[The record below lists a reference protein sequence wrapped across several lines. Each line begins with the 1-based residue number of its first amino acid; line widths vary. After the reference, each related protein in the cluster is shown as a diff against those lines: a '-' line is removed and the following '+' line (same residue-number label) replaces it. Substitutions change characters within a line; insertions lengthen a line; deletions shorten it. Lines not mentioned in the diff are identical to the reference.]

1 MRISHLAALL
11 AYAGAG
17 LMAVSAASAANY
29 EYSPVYQ
36 PNLAQ
41 IGVTPATHDRVT
53 GAGVG
58 IAIFDTT
65 ADYNHSDLAGHITTY
80 QPYNGRYTTFPYHG
94 SHVAGIAAAADN
106 GSGVVGVAPDS
117 QIYNYAVFDD
127 RGWVATDSGRRAF
140 DSVVALN
147 ATGANIAAIN
157 MSYGPSG
164 RGDLFM
170 NGELGVLD
178 DYTDDFVLVRAAGNS
193 GTVIG
198 YEKYNGTASV
208 SLANLLIVGAVDA
221 NNNIASY
228 SNLAGTNCI
237 GTSRV
242 CADSEKISNFFI
254 VAPGSNIYSDY
265 PGDSYQYLSGTS
277 MAAPHVTGAVA
288 LLEQDSLDKN
298 VNLTPSQIASIIKLS
313 ATDLGTPGVDSV
325 YGWGLL
331 NVAAALGP
339 VGGTEIVTT
348 PTVDPTPPPP
358 DPTPPPPVVDP
369 TPPRPDPTPPPPAV
383 DPTPPP
389 VVDPTPP
396 SPFKP
401 GKRFRRRSTFSAPRF
416 TGFDTSGLFAG
427 FTVFDAF
434 GRPFQSDIG
443 NYMTTT
449 SGTLSTRTSAMLGLV
464 SRRQQVSIGQG
475 GLSLLAWNTT
485 DGGSTPTSGF
495 HFGGQAYSL
504 DVAMGSPSVYFA
516 DAPASTPASTA
527 QRFGAVMYSSLGEAQ
542 SLFDRSVATGFNTRL
557 TDRLNAT
564 VFSLN
569 QAGDD
574 LLGDTSQ
581 TNLIPGQPVAAGQGD
596 FAAFGLG
603 YSLGD
608 GWQFGASAARLHEE
622 GTVAGL
628 ASSGALSMGDSA
640 ETTFYG
646 ANLSGPLSGNVML
659 TAFYSHAELNSTTT
673 AASLYSGANGWGGH
687 HMGLVLDM
695 QNLLGADSFKVSL
708 LKPLQY
714 VDGAVSAR
722 VPVGREFDGTVNY
735 DYRTVGF
742 DKSALPLQLGFDYLS
757 ETRFGKLGGGLQFSD
772 SDIAGSGQG
781 DVALTL
787 GYSLDF

>member
-1 MRISHLAALL
+1 
-11 AYAGAG
+11 
-17 LMAVSAASAANY
+17 MAVSAASAANY

-41 IGVTPATHDRVT
+41 IGVTSATHDRVT

-65 ADYNHSDLAGHITTY
+65 ADYNHSDLTGHIATY
-80 QPYNGRYTTFPYHG
+80 QLYKGSYKNFPYHG

-147 ATGANIAAIN
+147 ANGANIAAIN

-164 RGDLFM
+164 KGDLFM
-170 NGELGVLD
+170 NGELDVLD
-178 DYTDDFVLVRAAGNS
+178 DYTGDFVLVRAAGNS
-193 GTVIG
+193 GTAIG
-198 YEKYNGTASV
+198 YEKYSGTASV

-228 SNLAGTNCI
+228 SNRAGTNCI
-237 GTSRV
+237 SASRV

-254 VAPGSNIYSDY
+254 VAPGSDIYSDY
-265 PGDSYQYLSGTS
+265 PGDSYKYLSGTS

-288 LLEQDSLDKN
+288 LLEQDGLDKH
-298 VNLTPSQIASIIKLS
+298 VNLTAAQIASIIKLS
-313 ATDLGTPGVDSV
+313 ATDLGAAGVDSV

-331 NVAAALGP
+331 NVTAALGP
-339 VGGTEIVTT
+339 VGGTEIITT
-348 PTVDPTPPPP
+348 PTIDPTPTETDPTPPV
-358 DPTPPPPVVDP
+358 VVDP
-369 TPPRPDPTPPPPAV
+369 TPPTPEPTPPVADPTPPPA
-383 DPTPPP
+383 TPK
-389 VVDPTPP
+389 
-396 SPFKP
+396 KP
-401 GKRFRRRSTFSAPRF
+401 RKKAGRNSFSAPRF
-416 TGFDTSGLFAG
+416 TSFDTSGLFAG

-464 SRRQQVSIGQG
+464 SRRQQVSIEQG

-504 DVAMGSPSVYFA
+504 DVAMGAPAVYFA
-516 DAPASTPASTA
+516 DAPASAPASTA

-564 VFSLN
+564 IFSLN
-569 QAGDD
+569 QADDD
-574 LLGDTSQ
+574 LLGDTNQ
-581 TNLIPGQPVAAGQGD
+581 TNLIPGQPIAAGQGD

-646 ANLSGPLSGNVML
+646 ANLSGPLSDNMML
-659 TAFYSHAELNSTTT
+659 TAFYTHAELNSSTT
-673 AASLYSGANGWGGH
+673 ADSLYSGANGWGGH
-687 HMGLVLDM
+687 HMGIVLDTRNM
-695 QNLLGADSFKVSL
+695 LGRDSLKLSL
-708 LKPLQY
+708 IKPLQY
-714 VDGAVSAR
+714 VDGSVSAR

-742 DKSALPLQLGFDYLS
+742 DKSALPLQLGFDYLT
-757 ETRFGKLGGGLQFSD
+757 ETRFGKLGGGVQFSD
-772 SDIAGSGQG
+772 TDIAGSGQG
-781 DVALTL
+781 DVTLTL